1 MDHHSLAS
9 IAQKEKGRHEVIA
22 NVKCTFRLDLGR
34 FVLVFIAVIRS
45 ALALFLVLALV
56 LPPRRISLP
65 NETIFPTF
73 SSLINT
79 RFYQSFLGINFLIV
93 VVK

>member
-34 FVLVFIAVIRS
+34 FVLVFIALIYSDLFLVLF
-45 ALALFLVLALV
+45 LALFLFLA
-56 LPPRRISLP
+56 P
-65 NETIFPTF
+65 
-73 SSLINT
+73 
-79 RFYQSFLGINFLIV
+79 Q
-93 VVK
+93 